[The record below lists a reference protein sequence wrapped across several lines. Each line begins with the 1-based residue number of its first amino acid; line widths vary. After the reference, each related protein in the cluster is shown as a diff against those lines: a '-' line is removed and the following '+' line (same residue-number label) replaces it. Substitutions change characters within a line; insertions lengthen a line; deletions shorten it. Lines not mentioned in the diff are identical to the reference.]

1 MTTRLRSFFLNQHM
15 QGAPPEHSTFKCL
28 FLNEEQMDGLKT
40 KHMFP
45 FRPYLLSL
53 HVELCAFPRN
63 NFRM

>member
-1 MTTRLRSFFLNQHM
+1 M

-40 KHMFP
+40 KHTFP